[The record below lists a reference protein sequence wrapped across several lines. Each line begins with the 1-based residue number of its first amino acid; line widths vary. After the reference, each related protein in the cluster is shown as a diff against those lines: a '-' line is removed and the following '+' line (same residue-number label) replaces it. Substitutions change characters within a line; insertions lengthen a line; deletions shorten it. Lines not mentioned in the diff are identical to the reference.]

1 MTADT
6 IMGLASAATHGL
18 GVALLPSYVGDR
30 HKTLV
35 RLDYEPEN
43 AGNGLWVITH
53 PDLAN
58 AARIHTFMDFI
69 ADALREELE
78 VSA

>member
-1 MTADT
+1 
-6 IMGLASAATHGL
+6 
-18 GVALLPSYVGDR
+18 
-30 HKTLV
+30 
-35 RLDYEPEN
+35 
-43 AGNGLWVITH
+43 LWVITH